1 VSVDYSQGVHDLVC
15 KEQKSLYGLNQS
27 PRAWFGKF
35 CKVIQQF
42 GMIHSE
48 TGHSA
53 FFKCSYLNK
62 VIYLVIY
69 ADDIVITDND
79 QEGIKDLKQHL
90 FSHTQTKDIGR
101 LRYLLGIVAQPQ
113 EGLFFRENT
122 FSVSLKRQDA

>member
-1 VSVDYSQGVHDLVC
+1 MSIDYSQGVHDLVC

-42 GMIHSE
+42 
-48 TGHSA
+48 
-53 FFKCSYLNK
+53 
-62 VIYLVIY
+62 
-69 ADDIVITDND
+69 DDIVITDND

-90 FSHTQTKDIGR
+90 FSHFQTKDIGW

-113 EGLFFRENT
+113 EGIAIFQGKYVLGIFEET
-122 FSVSLKRQDA
+122 GCLSVN